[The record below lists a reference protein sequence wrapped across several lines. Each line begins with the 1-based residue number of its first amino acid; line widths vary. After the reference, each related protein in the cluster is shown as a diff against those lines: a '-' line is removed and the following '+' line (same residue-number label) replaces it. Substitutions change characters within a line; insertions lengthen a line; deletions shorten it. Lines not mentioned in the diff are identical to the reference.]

1 MLHLTLKRAGVTN
14 SHSVTQQ
21 NYVNSLV
28 TWNVRGINGTVKREK
43 VVDVLKEGKFE
54 LPALMETKLKGKGD
68 VSWCGV
74 NGIIASIQEM
84 ERARKGVAIL
94 FNDVWHKA
102 VVDLGVLAL
111 EFSVL
116 N

>member
-43 VVDVLKEGKFE
+43 VVDVFREGKFV
-54 LPALMETKLKGKGD
+54 LLAFTETKLKENGK
-68 VSWCGV
+68 VSCCGV
-74 NGIIASIQEM
+74 TGIIASFQEM
-84 ERARKGVAIL
+84 EKDKEMMCG
-94 FNDVWHKA
+94 A
-102 VVDLGVLAL
+102 VP
-111 EFSVL
+111 
-116 N
+116 